1 MRDVF
6 SRSNIYP
13 CFKTG
18 YGDLGLFGQSAGILV
33 ENDETTVR
41 MMQLVH
47 GRFWIARDENGRVNT
62 LYRKFRWAVDRII
75 GRFGYNKVSPPILTN
90 TLTAGDFYQNV
101 GSGTIALTGVSFTAN
116 QTAQAYLGL
125 IPVVGAN
132 GEYGEIDDAFSLVKT
147 N

>member
-1 MRDVF
+1 VRDVF

-90 TLTAGDFYQNV
+90 TLTAGDLYQNM
-101 GSGTIALTGVSFTAN
+101 GTGTIASLACRSPRTRPRRRVWASSWSLRRTVSMAKLTMHFRW
-116 QTAQAYLGL
+116 
-125 IPVVGAN
+125 
-132 GEYGEIDDAFSLVKT
+132 
-147 N
+147 